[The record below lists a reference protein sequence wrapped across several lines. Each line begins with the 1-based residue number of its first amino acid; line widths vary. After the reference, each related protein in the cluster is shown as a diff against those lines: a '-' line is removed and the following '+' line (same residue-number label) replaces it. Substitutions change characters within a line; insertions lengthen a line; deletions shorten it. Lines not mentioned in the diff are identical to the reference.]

1 MAVQP
6 KPKRVRGRVTGLRY
20 DAELVKAAKH
30 KAIDEGTTLTKIIE
44 AALKQYL
51 RQPRGGQPVVF
62 RSSQPPTQTPRHG

>member
-51 RQPRGGQPVVF
+51 RQPRG
-62 RSSQPPTQTPRHG
+62 